1 MLRTEE
7 TVQRRERIA
16 GQWHETNE
24 TDVVLGDDAVEESDV
39 DAWAVAV
46 RPWPLGYRERLLQ
59 HVGDAL
65 GLGPLLQA
73 RGDRDCQFSA
83 HVFIVYAMLQSFW
96 LRNLKPAL
104 RAGLTLIGLARELD
118 RGLIGCRA
126 PWCGLVARAP

>member
-1 MLRTEE
+1 M
-7 TVQRRERIA
+7 
-16 GQWHETNE
+16 
-24 TDVVLGDDAVEESDV
+24 VLGDDVVEESDV

-83 HVFIVYAMLQSFW
+83 HVVYRVCHAAEFLAED
-96 LRNLKPAL
+96 LKPAL